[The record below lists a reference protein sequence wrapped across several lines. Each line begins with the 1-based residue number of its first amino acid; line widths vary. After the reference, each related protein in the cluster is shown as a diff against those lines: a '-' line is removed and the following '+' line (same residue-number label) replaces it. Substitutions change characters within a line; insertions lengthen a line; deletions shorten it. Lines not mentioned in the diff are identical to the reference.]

1 MRVEF
6 ERQRRNSGR
15 RGNAMVEFAL
25 SFALLFPVLAGA
37 YQFGYAFF
45 IYNEMQTAVRAGAR
59 YASLRTYNSATS
71 TPAADYLAAVQNV
84 VVYGSPAGGEQPVVP
99 GLEPDNVTVTVAF
112 ESGVPRQ
119 VTVGIENYQADAVFR
134 LFDFDQKPHVTMPY
148 VGRFDPL

>member
-119 VTVGIENYQADAVFR
+119 VTVGIENYQVDAVFR
-134 LFDFDQKPHVTMPY
+134 LLDFDKKPHVTMPY